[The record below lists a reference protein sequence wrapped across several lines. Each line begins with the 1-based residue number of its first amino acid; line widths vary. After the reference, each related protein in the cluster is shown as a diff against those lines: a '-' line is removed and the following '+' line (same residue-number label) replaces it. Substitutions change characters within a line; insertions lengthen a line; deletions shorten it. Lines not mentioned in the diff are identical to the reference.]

1 MPHERVDVGHIE
13 LIALLDC
20 DGEIGTMAESF
31 PDFPAGELLAY
42 RERYPGVYGATGGW
56 QLKVRAWLIRHPGG
70 VVLVDTG
77 IGVRGAP
84 GPTWFGAPG
93 RLMESLHETGTPA
106 DAVDTVVIS
115 HVHDDHIGGTVTFA
129 PAEPDGD
136 LVASPAFPNARYLL
150 QRADWDWERE
160 AAERDEEDAA
170 IVSTLL
176 APIQDAGL
184 LELIEGDLEVAEGIT
199 IHHAPGHT
207 PGHQVVRV
215 RSQGRRAIVSAD
227 AFNHP
232 AQFSHPDWPSGADAI
247 HPQAALTR
255 RALIAELLS
264 NPGTTI
270 APTHFAE
277 PFGRM
282 KTGPD
287 GLAGWIPL

>member
-1 MPHERVDVGHIE
+1 
-13 LIALLDC
+13 
-20 DGEIGTMAESF
+20 MATVNRGARRSARLGG
-31 PDFPAGELLAY
+31 PAGNQILTCAS
-42 RERYPGVYGATGGW
+42 A
-56 QLKVRAWLIRHPGG
+56 
-70 VVLVDTG
+70 VVLMLL
-77 IGVRGAP
+77 
-84 GPTWFGAPG
+84 
-93 RLMESLHETGTPA
+93 LM
-106 DAVDTVVIS
+106 
-115 HVHDDHIGGTVTFA
+115 
-129 PAEPDGD
+129 
-136 LVASPAFPNARYLL
+136 
-150 QRADWDWERE
+150 
-160 AAERDEEDAA
+160 
-170 IVSTLL
+170 
-176 APIQDAGL
+176 
-184 LELIEGDLEVAEGIT
+184 AEGIT